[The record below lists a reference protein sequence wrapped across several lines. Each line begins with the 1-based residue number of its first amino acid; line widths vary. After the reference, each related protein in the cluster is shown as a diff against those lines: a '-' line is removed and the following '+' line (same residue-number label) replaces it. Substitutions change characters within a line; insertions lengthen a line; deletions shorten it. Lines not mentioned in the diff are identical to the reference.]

1 MTTLREWAKLD
12 TRWYEDPTLLACSDE
27 CRNALYLWPL
37 LVAKAKASSGVAANP
52 TGEIRIAPRR
62 LAFDSQFSIDELTAA
77 LEAMQRHGL
86 LVFQTNATEFVVSL
100 TKFEKWQEPRGSN
113 AERQAR
119 YRAKQK
125 AANSRDS
132 NGGVTES
139 NGALQKVTK
148 DLDLDL
154 DLDKKET
161 TDLSNRASDDTADSK
176 TRRKPR
182 TDHSQQVDDVFAYWC
197 KVEAA
202 TGGQGSKARG
212 GRKPTLTNDRR
223 KVIVARLNEGIDPDT
238 MKKAIAF
245 YARDPYH
252 VGVND
257 QGRRYTDLTTTLKSG
272 SKVEQ
277 GAGDYEQRRAGPDAG
292 TGGVDEIEEQGY

>member
-1 MTTLREWAKLD
+1 MPPRDYARLHFDWYRDAVLEEIAAEEPAALWIWPVLIGMAKEKSHATTN
-12 TRWYEDPTLLACSDE
+12 PTGAFERS
-27 CRNALYLWPL
+27 A
-37 LVAKAKASSGVAANP
+37 AGIAKASHVP
-52 TGEIRIAPRR
+52 VDQVKR
-62 LAFDSQFSIDELTAA
+62 A
-77 LEAMQRHGL
+77 LEL
-86 LVFQTNATEFVVSL
+86 LAEGEFITTSPAAKPRVLRIEIDNFS
-100 TKFEKWQEPRGSN
+100 KWQTPRKGK
-113 AERQAR
+113 AEQQQAR
-119 YRAKQK
+119 RDA
-125 AANSRDS
+125 SREKKPS
-132 NGGVTES
+132 RGGSVG
-139 NGALQKVTK
+139 GALPSVVLETETK
-148 DLDLDL
+148 T
-154 DLDKKET
+154 KEKELSL
-161 TDLSNRASDDTADSK
+161 LSNRASDDTADSK